1 MSRGAQEKHTTMRL
15 NDNDLTLIDLY
26 TSTREEAREPT
37 LDELMRDGAFHDDLD
52 SLRLDTTVVYED
64 LS

>member
-1 MSRGAQEKHTTMRL
+1 MKHLDQE
-15 NDNDLTLIDLY
+15 LTIIDLY
-26 TSTREEAREPT
+26 TPTLDDSRKPT

-52 SLRLDTTVVYED
+52 SLRLDSTIVYED